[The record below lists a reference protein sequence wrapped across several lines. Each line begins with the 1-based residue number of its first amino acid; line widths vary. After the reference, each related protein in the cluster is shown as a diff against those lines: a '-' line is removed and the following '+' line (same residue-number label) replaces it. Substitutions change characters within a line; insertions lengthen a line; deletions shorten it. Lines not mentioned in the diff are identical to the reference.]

1 MVNVDLSQLSDRN
14 HVMFGAPNTQNLHC
28 KVCVMKG
35 TPVLAFEYAFVMVP
49 SMIYSY
55 SGNGMPVAEYIN

>member
-1 MVNVDLSQLSDRN
+1 
-14 HVMFGAPNTQNLHC
+14 MFGAPNSQNLHC

-35 TPVLAFEYAFVMVP
+35 TQVLAFEYAFVMVP

-55 SGNGMPVAEYIN
+55 SGNGMPVAE